1 MAPRIGLVTL
11 GEVPYGQA
19 LALQFAL
26 REQLRESTDEYM
38 GYVLCLEHPPTITL
52 GKRGKPEHLVNRHW
66 IGEKGVEVYRVDR
79 GGEATYHGPG
89 QLVVYPIIK
98 LERLGMGVVDLIRG
112 LAGSLGDTLAE
123 YDVTAEYDP
132 DHPGVWTTDEEP
144 HRKVAS
150 VGMRVQ
156 GGVITHGAAVNLVN
170 DMIPFS
176 MIVPCGMPNA
186 PMARLVDYLDGELTL
201 EDFRDR
207 FLEHF
212 AAFLERGF
220 DVTELELPD
229 EADWERP
236 MELPD
241 ANQGR

>member
-1 MAPRIGLVTL
+1 MTSKIGLVPL
-11 GEVPYGQA
+11 GVVPYGQA
-19 LALQFAL
+19 LALQYAL
-26 REQLRESTDEYM
+26 REQLRESSDEFM

-66 IGEKGVEVYRVDR
+66 IKEKGVEVYRVNR

-89 QLVVYPIIK
+89 QLIVYPIIK

-112 LAGSLGDTLAE
+112 LAGSLGSTLAE
-123 YDVTAEYDP
+123 FGIEAAYDP
-132 DHPGVWTTDEEP
+132 DHPGVWTQDEEP

-156 GGVITHGAAVNLVN
+156 GGVTTHGAAINLVN

-186 PMARLVDYLDGELTL
+186 PMARLVDYLEEDLTL

-207 FLEHF
+207 FVGHF
-212 AAFLERGF
+212 EAFLERDF
-220 DVTELELPD
+220 DVTELELPA
-229 EADWERP
+229 EADWEAP
-236 MELPD
+236 MD
-241 ANQGR
+241 VA